1 MTSDDRYL
9 HIMRQDCP
17 VPPGTHVIVY
27 CRDSGGDEQDR
38 SVSQQIEAAHEYC
51 RHHNLILDH
60 DYIDE
65 AQLSSNT
72 DKRNQLQE
80 MLSDLRRRFKHINDR
95 YKREKAVR
103 ENPFGVIFWKSNR
116 LGRDS
121 IEATNIKTD
130 LRLRGITIID
140 LVTSA
145 NTGNSAIDSLI
156 EAFQQWQDEMQLDE
170 ISDNAKRGLA
180 QIVGTRDTDPEFRKY
195 NPEWP
200 STGSYV
206 GIMPGKIPRGF
217 KGEPIQIGVYTRKK
231 GRSQGDA
238 RIVQRMIP
246 DPNMWDRSYMAWE
259 MRHSGASYGDIHAA
273 TNLFK
278 NINGYDTF
286 FSNPI
291 YMGDLEYG
299 DKVYENFVSPMI
311 PKEWFDA
318 EQKLRAER
326 AKKLAGKKMTH
337 SMEPRR
343 VASEHL
349 LSGLVVCGHID
360 GEEHPMNIEHI
371 PGEKNKRGSYTF
383 FMCTTM
389 KNSRGVRCQ
398 AKRMSMKSLD
408 KTVID
413 NLLAHI
419 LTMDNLRPLAANI
432 AQSIE
437 ERSNDAGTRIMAV
450 ESKLAEV
457 QKSLENILDAI
468 EKMGYA
474 THIQQRY
481 DARKREEEELLSELA
496 VLKGLQVNKRQISY
510 ISDEAL
516 EGWVLYM
523 RNALEGEDKSLARRI
538 IQQFVAK
545 VVIKEGRGML
555 YYTFPFPD
563 DLYMPS
569 YGNLDPRGFEPLTST
584 VRL

>member
-17 VPPGTHVIVY
+17 LPPGTHVVIY
-27 CRDSGGDEQDR
+27 CRDSGGQEQDR
-38 SVSQQIEAAHEYC
+38 SVSQQIEAAREYC
-51 RHHNLILDH
+51 HHHNLVLDH
-60 DYIDE
+60 TYVDE
-65 AQLSSNT
+65 AKVSSNT

-80 MLSDLRRRFKHINDR
+80 MLADLRRNFKHINDR
-95 YKREKAVR
+95 YKREKAVQ

-130 LRLRGITIID
+130 LRLRAITIID
-140 LVTSA
+140 LITSA

-156 EAFQQWQDEMQLDE
+156 EAFQQWQDEQALDE
-170 ISDNAKRGLA
+170 ISENAKRGLA
-180 QIVGTRDTDPEFRKY
+180 QIISTRDTDAEFRKY

-200 STGSYV
+200 MTGAYV

-217 KGEPIQIGVYTRKK
+217 KGIPVQIGIYSRKR
-231 GRSQGDA
+231 GRNTGEP
-238 RIVQRMIP
+238 RIVQHAVP
-246 DPNMWDRSYMAWE
+246 DPDLWDRCYLAWE
-259 MRHSGASYGDIHAA
+259 MRRSGATYGEVHKALK
-273 TNLFK
+273 LFK
-278 NINGYDTF
+278 NMNSYDTF

-291 YMGDLEYG
+291 YIGNFDYG
-299 DKVYENFVSPMI
+299 GKIYENFLPPMI
-311 PKEWFDA
+311 PKEWFEA
-318 EQKLRAER
+318 EQKLREER
-326 AKKLAGKKMTH
+326 AKKLQGKKMNR
-337 SMEPRR
+337 SLEPRR

-383 FMCTTM
+383 FMCTVM
-389 KNSRGVRCQ
+389 KNSRGVECQ

-413 NLLAHI
+413 NLLAYV

-432 AQSIE
+432 AKSIE
-437 ERSNDAGTRIMAV
+437 ERSNDAGTRMMAV
-450 ESKLAEV
+450 EDKLAEV
-457 QKSLENILDAI
+457 QKSLDNIMDAI

-474 THIQQRY
+474 THLQQRY
-481 DARKREEEELLSELA
+481 DNRKREEEELLSELQ
-496 VLKGLQVNKRQISY
+496 VLKALQANRKQISF

-516 EGWVLYM
+516 EGWIEYM
-523 RNALEGEDKSLARRI
+523 RTALESENKSVARRI

-545 VVIKEGRGML
+545 IVIKEGTGTL

-563 DLYMPS
+563 ELYMPS
-569 YGNLDPRGFEPLTST
+569 YGNLDPRGLEPLTST